1 MLGAVYGVLRYHV
14 KKGALVL
21 VRTFPTENSRRD
33 CPYLQTD
40 CLQMLDNGVVDYGV
54 LWRVEKSALTRR
66 CLSTYLYYR
75 E

>member
-33 CPYLQTD
+33 YLQTD
-40 CLQMLDNGVVDYGV
+40 CLQMLDNGVVDNGV
-54 LWRVEKSALTRR
+54 LWRVEKSALR
-66 CLSTYLYYR
+66 CLSTCLYYR
-75 E
+75 K